1 MPARQLATLLGLF
14 CLCLAIVGIAWASGS
29 ELYLFLPVR
38 RHRCLLPP
46 THPSV
51 ILGVLVACLIFT
63 VWVRQTGVYFFIMV
77 TVGILLGTV
86 VGHFVFSWTPSWSQH
101 LLAAAMIVTSVYAWN
116 QKAYFEE

>member
-1 MPARQLATLLGLF
+1 M
-14 CLCLAIVGIAWASGS
+14 
-29 ELYLFLPVR
+29 
-38 RHRCLLPP
+38 
-46 THPSV
+46 